1 MAVQDVSGRGYDS
14 NMTTTENI
22 ENPEMYAD
30 YYSCDL
36 AISITNIKAKNAHHA
51 EAVMQTFIDEIGKI
65 MTDELSWD
73 DAQWEIEENVFL
85 PELGE
90 WHTK

>member
-1 MAVQDVSGRGYDS
+1 MAEQDVSGRGYNS
-14 NMTTTENI
+14 HMTTEIT

-36 AISITNIKAKNAHHA
+36 AISITNIKAKNRHHA
-51 EAVMQTFIDEIGKI
+51 EAVMQTFIDEIAKV
-65 MTDELSWD
+65 MDDELSWD
-73 DAQWEIEENVFL
+73 DAQWDIEENVFV

-90 WHTK
+90 WHIK

>member
-1 MAVQDVSGRGYDS
+1 MAEQNVSGRGYNS
-14 NMTTTENI
+14 NMTTTEI
-22 ENPEMYAD
+22 TENPEMYAD

-36 AISITNIKAKNAHHA
+36 AISITNIKAKNRHHA

-65 MTDELSWD
+65 MVDELSWD
-73 DAQWEIEENVFL
+73 DAQWEIEENVFV

>member
-1 MAVQDVSGRGYDS
+1 
-14 NMTTTENI
+14 MTLETETI
-22 ENPEMYAD
+22 EDPNLYAD

-65 MTDELSWD
+65 MCDELSWD
-73 DAQWEIEENVFL
+73 DAQWDITTNKFI
-85 PELGE
+85 PEYQSWVE
-90 WHTK
+90 V

>member
-1 MAVQDVSGRGYDS
+1 
-14 NMTTTENI
+14 MTLETQTI
-22 ENPEMYAD
+22 DDPTMYAD

-36 AISITNIKAKNAHHA
+36 AISVTNIKAKNRHHA

-65 MTDELSWD
+65 MNDEVTWD
-73 DAQWEIEENVFL
+73 NANWDIEENVYL

>member
-1 MAVQDVSGRGYDS
+1 MAIQNVSGRGYNS
-14 NMTTTENI
+14 NMTTEIT

-65 MTDELSWD
+65 MVDELSWD
-73 DAQWEIEENVFL
+73 DAQWEIEENVFI
-85 PELGE
+85 PEYGSWE
-90 WHTK
+90 KR

>member
-1 MAVQDVSGRGYDS
+1 VK
-14 NMTTTENI
+14 ENDPML
-22 ENPEMYAD
+22 EP

-36 AISITNIKAKNAHHA
+36 AISITNIKAKNKHHA

-73 DAQWEIEENVFL
+73 DAQWDIITNTYVPEYESWVEE
-85 PELGE
+85 
-90 WHTK
+90 

>member
-1 MAVQDVSGRGYDS
+1 MAIQNVGGKGYNRS
-14 NMTTTENI
+14 MITTQTT

-51 EAVMQTFIDEIGKI
+51 EAVMQTFIDEIAKI
-65 MTDELSWD
+65 MDDELSWD
-73 DAQWEIEENVFL
+73 DAQWDIVTNRFV
-85 PELGE
+85 PELQCWVE
-90 WHTK
+90 E

>member
-1 MAVQDVSGRGYDS
+1 MAVQNVGGKGYNRS
-14 NMTTTENI
+14 MITTQTTQD
-22 ENPEMYAD
+22 PMLQD

-51 EAVMQTFIDEIGKI
+51 EAVMQTFIDEIAKI
-65 MTDELSWD
+65 MDDELSWD
-73 DAQWEIEENVFL
+73 DAQWDIEENVFV

>member
-14 NMTTTENI
+14 NMTTQTTQD
-22 ENPEMYAD
+22 PMLQP

-36 AISITNIKAKNAHHA
+36 DIPIVRIEAKSKEQA
-51 EAVMQTFIDEIGKI
+51 EYVMQRFIDKI
-65 MTDELSWD
+65 ALVMDDKVLWD
-73 DAQWEIEENVFL
+73 DANWTIEENVFL

>member
-1 MAVQDVSGRGYDS
+1 MAVQNVSGRGYNS
-14 NMTTTENI
+14 NMTTTETTQD
-22 ENPEMYAD
+22 PMLQD

-36 AISITNIKAKNAHHA
+36 AISITNIKAKNRHHA
-51 EAVMQTFIDEIGKI
+51 EAVMQTFIDEIAKI
-65 MTDELSWD
+65 MNDELSWD
-73 DAQWEIEENVFL
+73 DAQWDIEENVFL

>member
-1 MAVQDVSGRGYDS
+1 MAEQNVSGRGYNIS
-14 NMTTTENI
+14 MTTEIT

-73 DAQWEIEENVFL
+73 DAQWDIVTNTFVPELQVWIEE
-85 PELGE
+85 
-90 WHTK
+90 